1 VLIGIPIRFA
11 FAGGTHDRTP
21 EKKTRASLVAVKLK
35 QQVGNNPSQA
45 CWKASN
51 GLILSNYTRDKF
63 GAFGPYQET
72 RLQEGISGKS
82 RLSHLAYKQS
92 GRPKGT
98 ATLVLGNFL
107 D

>member
-1 VLIGIPIRFA
+1 MLIGIPIRFA

-45 CWKASN
+45 CW
-51 GLILSNYTRDKF
+51 NYARDKF
-63 GAFGPYQET
+63 GDFGPYQET

-82 RLSHLAYKQS
+82 RLSHLVYKQS

-98 ATLVLGNFL
+98 ATLVLGNSL
-107 D
+107 DQLAL